1 MKLILLFVVLIIS
14 QQVVKSQVVCTL
26 EELIREVYEDLSDN
40 GRLDCLRSYDQID
53 GIVSKEAEW
62 NGDCSF
68 ESEGSEDQP
77 DWRTFFVSEYL
88 GKDGAFVDVDGNKA
102 SPPFQDF
109 DDQADMC
116 EIVRALVGSGKF
128 SFGKNMNQIS
138 LDLLENIDCAGGD
151 GQSQICAATTGSFA
165 EKDKWVILLQGE
177 GMTIDKFP
185 SYEKKN

>member
-1 MKLILLFVVLIIS
+1 MKIILLVILLIS
-14 QQVVKSQVVCTL
+14 FEQVVKSQVVCTL
-26 EELIREVYEDLSDN
+26 EELVREIYEDLMDN
-40 GRLDCLRSYDQID
+40 GKLDCLRSYDQVD
-53 GIVSKEAEW
+53 GIKSKDAEW

-68 ESEGSEDQP
+68 EAEGADDLQ
-77 DWRTFFVSEYL
+77 DWRSFFINEYL

-116 EIVRALVGSGKF
+116 EIVRALVGNGKF
-128 SFGKNMNQIS
+128 SFGKNMDQIN

-165 EKDKWVILLQGE
+165 EKDKWVILLRGQGL
-177 GMTIDKFP
+177 TIDKFP
-185 SYEKKN
+185 TYEKKN